1 MTALEKI
8 NTSRK
13 GDFAEY
19 YAVTWLWDQGF
30 EVFQNCGCSGPVDM
44 VAMSP
49 EGDIILIDVKTMTTN
64 GGKVNNTNKLQPS
77 QMALGVHKVAFN
89 PETRELFFVNHY
101 NGYETTYTRYRDKQ
115 QSQLDLDSSD
125 TGC

>member
-1 MTALEKI
+1 MTDKEKV

-30 EVFQNCGCSGPVDM
+30 EVFHNCGCSGPIDM
-44 VAMSP
+44 IAVSP

-64 GGKVNNTNKLQPS
+64 GEKVNQTQKLTPEQYE
-77 QMALGVHKVAFN
+77 LGVHKLAFN
-89 PETRELFFVNHY
+89 PSTRKLFFVNHY

-115 QSQLDLDSSD
+115 QSQLDLDCSD
-125 TGC
+125 AGC